1 MGVNVNYGATP
12 CVQSTPTVAISPSN
26 PSAYAGSTV
35 NYTVSVT
42 NTDSGGCSSSTFNLA
57 STLPSAWATSF
68 SQSAVTLAPAGTT
81 SVTMTKTIPSG
92 TIVATYAIDASA
104 TDAAATGTGSANL
117 TVIPPVAPLTITLS
131 IAASSYTTG
140 ATVAI
145 TATVLSGTTGTYGA
159 SITFTLRRPDGSTVI
174 RTASTDTNGKATWN
188 FKPSRKDG
196 KGVFKVTAVATYGTQ
211 TASTSSPVPFTVN

>member
-1 MGVNVNYGATP
+1 MSCAMDSNASATMAFLATVTGKKSLRFAVNCWECPLSIPKMLPTTGPAT
-12 CVQSTPTVAISPSN
+12 
-26 PSAYAGSTV
+26 
-35 NYTVSVT
+35 
-42 NTDSGGCSSSTFNLA
+42 
-57 STLPSAWATSF
+57 F

-117 TVIPPVAPLTITLS
+117 TVIPPVPPLTITLS

-159 SITFTLRRPDGSTVI
+159 SITLTLRRPDGSTVI

-196 KGVFKVTAVATYGTQ
+196 KG
-211 TASTSSPVPFTVN
+211 